1 VYLEIH
7 LFVIV
12 GGSDDA
18 AVPVTTLLSV
28 GVLVVLAVGVG
39 VGVVVVI
46 VCRHCCVTRSSNAVD
61 DVTTTCDIAAA
72 CRECSPVYTA
82 ARRPVA

>member
-39 VGVVVVI
+39 VVVVI

-72 CRECSPVYTA
+72 CRECRPVYTA